1 MQDQMMNPH
10 RVALFRPI
18 PVGGK
23 GLSRVNRH
31 KVVGL
36 LRLTE
41 LEQDQGLVWRSIAKG
56 WAGGILIS

>member
-18 PVGGK
+18 SVGGK
-23 GLSRVNRH
+23 GLSRVDRH

-41 LEQDQGLVWRSIAKG
+41 LEQDQGLVWRSIAKRR
-56 WAGGILIS
+56 AGGIPIS